1 MKQVALSLS
10 ELCPEQRSV
19 KEKAMRDLTQLARE
33 DALGLLI
40 LAMMVSRLA
49 VTLLAADRII
59 PPESKVDLVARAKP
73 VETTPF
79 TEGPAYHRSGQLY
92 FTDVSNSRILCVN
105 VKTRLAASSTQ
116 LEIFRESSGHA
127 NGLAF
132 DLEGR
137 LLACEG
143 SGSGGNRRVTRTE
156 KDGRLTVLAEK
167 LQGKRLNSP
176 NDLTVDAQG
185 RIYFT
190 DPRYG
195 DRAGMELDQE
205 SVYRIDPDGK
215 LARVINDVER
225 PNGIAVAPNQKTLYV
240 VDNNPER
247 GGAREV
253 YAYELRADG
262 STGRRRVVHDF
273 GSGRGGD
280 GMCLDSQGNLYVTAG
295 LNSGFSPAQDN
306 SVKAGVYV
314 LSPLGTSLGFVPV
327 PEDSVTNCTFG
338 DADLKTLYITAGTAL
353 WRIRVNAVG
362 YELPAASRP

>member
-1 MKQVALSLS
+1 
-10 ELCPEQRSV
+10 
-19 KEKAMRDLTQLARE
+19 MRDLTQPGREQTLALLFL
-33 DALGLLI
+33 AL
-40 LAMMVSRLA
+40 MVWRPA

-59 PPESKVDLVARAKP
+59 PPESKVELVARAKP

-79 TEGPAYHRSGQLY
+79 TEGPAYHPDGHLY
-92 FTDVSNSRILCVN
+92 FTDVGNSRILRLN
-105 VKTRLAASSTQ
+105 VKARVAASGTE
-116 LEIFRESSGHA
+116 LEIFRKSSGRA

-132 DLEGR
+132 DLEGQ

-143 SGSGGNRRVTRTE
+143 SGTRGNRRVTRTE

-167 LQGKRLNSP
+167 FEGKRLNSP
-176 NDLTVDAQG
+176 NDLAVDAQG

-195 DRAGMELDQE
+195 NRAGMELDQE
-205 SVYRIDPDGK
+205 SVYRIDPTGK
-215 LARVINDVER
+215 LTRVINDVER

-247 GGAREV
+247 GGARKL

-262 STGRRRVVHDF
+262 STGRRRIVHDF

-280 GMCLDSQGNLYVTAG
+280 GMCLDSQGNLYVAAG
-295 LNSGFSPAQDN
+295 LNSGFSPAQDD

-314 LSPLGTSLGFVPV
+314 FSSPGTSLGFVPV

-338 DADLKTLYITAGTAL
+338 DADLKTLYITASTAL

-362 YELPAASRP
+362 YELPAASRR